1 MKGSAI
7 KASKLRVFVGL
18 KLSEDGIQATQ
29 KAQDL
34 LRRKKLFAGR
44 WTKPENLHLT
54 LKFLGEINHD
64 FLSLIK
70 HSLKSIKIPSF
81 KASIGEIGV
90 FSTTQSIRIIWIHIL
105 GKGILDLQRQVDTVL
120 INHLEPEKRFMSH
133 LTIAR
138 VKFVSDRIRL
148 IKEIRNIQTEPI
160 DFMVKE
166 FSLIKSELTPDGP
179 IYTPLQTYHLEDSH

>member
-7 KASKLRVFVGL
+7 KTEKLRVFVGL
-18 KLSEDGIQATQ
+18 KLSEDVIQTTQ

-54 LKFLGEINHD
+54 LKFLGELNHD
-64 FLSLIK
+64 FLSLTK

-81 KASIGEIGV
+81 KASIGEVGV
-90 FSTTQSIRIIWIHIL
+90 FSTTRSIRIIWIHIL
-105 GKGILDLQRQVDTVL
+105 GEGILDLQRQVDTVL
-120 INHLEPEKRFMSH
+120 LNHFQPEKRFMSH

-138 VKFVSDRIRL
+138 VKSVSDRIRL
-148 IKEIRNIQTEPI
+148 IKEIRNFQTESI

-166 FSLIKSELTPDGP
+166 FSLIKSELTPAGP
-179 IYTPLQTYHLEDSH
+179 IYTPLQTYPLEDSY